1 MMTNR
6 NEVLETLKKVTRNYA
21 GKAVT
26 AAELA
31 LFLDDTKMEDSQD
44 HPTINELIEND
55 LEMLNQGFEFEIGEL
70 DWYLD
75 KPEVFLSN
83 KRRLLAFKRIGKV

>member
-1 MMTNR
+1 LTSLENVIYFDQLATELESKENMMTNR

-31 LFLDDTKMEDSQD
+31 LFLDDTKS
-44 HPTINELIEND
+44 
-55 LEMLNQGFEFEIGEL
+55 
-70 DWYLD
+70 
-75 KPEVFLSN
+75 S
-83 KRRLLAFKRIGKV
+83 